1 MGEALHP
8 SHRVSWGAMKPVFL
22 IEFHPASDVAR
33 GSRGDGG
40 QLRQEPTAAA
50 PGLSTNQQMDE
61 GPLDDAIR

>member
-1 MGEALHP
+1 MTLL
-8 SHRVSWGAMKPVFL
+8 L
-22 IEFHPASDVAR
+22 IEFQPACSTAR

-50 PGLSTNQQMDE
+50 PGQSPNHFLDE